1 MIKTYRASFLA
12 STLVLS
18 ALLGLGGSAAP
29 LGAKELGPVNI
40 DLRYAPQ
47 ESVGTNTPTL
57 QAGISDRPV
66 RLEMAEGRTV
76 ADLAVIG
83 ESTDDDDKV
92 WPVRA
97 TNDPIAWAK
106 EVLAKNAGD
115 WGIRV
120 DDGAPLTL
128 AGKLTRFR
136 VVESNK
142 AVGSTYNAEVQLT
155 FELRDAKGNLLWDGT
170 GAGDATRYGRPR
182 SEDNINE
189 VLSDATQ
196 EAYAAALAETKLQE
210 AWLGKSA
217 PIAGPAIAA
226 TALPTALA
234 AARPAGDLITPEA
247 MLEELVKLKKKG
259 FDTDLLVGFVAQK
272 ELSRSLSAD
281 DLVAWKK
288 AGLSD
293 EVIKAALA
301 KGK

>member
-1 MIKTYRASFLA
+1 MNRTSLLA
-12 STLVLS
+12 STLAVS
-18 ALLGLGGSAAP
+18 ALLGLGLRSAE
-29 LGAKELGPVNI
+29 AKELGPLNVK
-40 DLRYAPQ
+40 LRYAPQ

-66 RLEMAEGRTV
+66 RLEMTEGRTV

-83 ESTDDDDKV
+83 ESTDDDDRV

-97 TNDPIAWAK
+97 TNDPIAWSK

-142 AVGSTYNAEVQLT
+142 AVGSTYNAETQYT
-155 FELRDAKGNLLWDGT
+155 FQLRDRKGQVLWEGT
-170 GAGDATRYGRPR
+170 GAGDATRYGRDR
-182 SEDNINE
+182 SEDNVNE
-189 VLSDATQ
+189 VFSDATQ
-196 EAYAAALAETKLQE
+196 EAFAAALAETPLQE
-210 AWLGKSA
+210 AWLGKSE
-217 PIAGPAIAA
+217 PIAAA
-226 TALPTALA
+226 PMTQATSTE
-234 AARPAGDLITPEA
+234 RKAGDVLTPEA

-259 FDTDLLVGFVAQK
+259 FDTDLLVGFVDQK
-272 ELSRSLSAD
+272 GLSRTLSSD
-281 DLVAWKK
+281 DLLAWKN
-288 AGLSD
+288 AGLPD
-293 EVIKAALA
+293 AVIKAALA